1 MVDQTIDDV
10 FPVLPLRD
18 IVVFPHMIVPL
29 FVGRLPVLATLKD
42 LDENAL
48 VDILSKPKNALI
60 KQYQRLFEME
70 DVRLGF
76 TDDALKAIA
85 QKAILRKTGARGLR
99 SIMETI
105 LLETM
110 FDLPGLDTVDEVV
123 INGEVAEGRAK
134 PLYIHSERREDIG
147 SSA

>member
-1 MVDQTIDDV
+1 MRNSENYKNEAE
-10 FPVLPLRD
+10 L
-18 IVVFPHMIVPL
+18 
-29 FVGRLPVLATLKD
+29 LATLKD
-42 LDENAL
+42 LDEGAL

-110 FDLPGLDTVDEVV
+110 FDLPGLDSVDEVV

-134 PLYIHSERREDIG
+134 PLYIYSERREDIG